1 MNDTFIFFP
10 EAKSCIHSP
19 TDMHFHIV
27 FGEGSSRPHSIGR
40 RLVITVVKTRGAFHS
55 SKTSVLNFPQ
65 LPVAKR
71 TAFSKISE
79 KEDNL
84 MQKLFSWKF
93 SFHSTLLPEFL
104 EVLVEL
110 FTFQKFNSFCNFW
123 KFSVPF
129 VAVSKFLKKFWLNG
143 KHQKC

>member
-1 MNDTFIFFP
+1 MNGTFIFFP
-10 EAKSCIHSP
+10 EVKSCIHSP
-19 TDMHFHIV
+19 TDIHFHIV
-27 FGEGSSRPHSIGR
+27 FGGGSSRPHPIGR

-65 LPVAKR
+65 LPVANR

-84 MQKLFSWKF
+84 TQKFFSWKF
-93 SFHSTLLPEFL
+93 SFHLTLLPEFL

-110 FTFQKFNSFCNFW
+110 FTFQKFNSFCNF
-123 KFSVPF
+123 
-129 VAVSKFLKKFWLNG
+129 
-143 KHQKC
+143 